1 METYNTPSD
10 PVEQVC
16 MDLDPS
22 GDWDV
27 QQCPLA
33 PKSESKTR

>member
-1 METYNTPSD
+1 MEAYSTPSE
-10 PVEQVC
+10 PVEQVY
-16 MDLDPS
+16 MDFYPS
-22 GDWDV
+22 GNGNV